1 MGIATTALRVT
12 LGGVMAGHG
21 LQKLAGKFG
30 GPGLEATA
38 AGFEHIGFRPG
49 KPYATAAALSE
60 TIGGGLLAAG
70 ALTPVGASMV
80 TGTMGV
86 AIAKVHGRNGLWVTA
101 GGYEYNLILIA
112 GAFALTEMGPGHLA
126 LDGILFKRRHGLG
139 WALAE
144 LAAGLAGAALV
155 VKLAGRGA
163 ESAAASGTSP
173 ADANGASS
181 DVVTADDDAPNDVV
195 SEAEAD
201 VEAEDSAAATPA
213 PASA

>member
-38 AGFEHIGFRPG
+38 AGFEHIGFHPG

-86 AIAKVHGRNGLWVTA
+86 AIAKVHGRNGLWVTG
-101 GGYEYNLILIA
+101 GGYEYNLLLIA
-112 GAFALTEMGPGHLA
+112 GAFALTEIGPGHLA
-126 LDGILFKRRHGLG
+126 LDGVVFKRRRGLR
-139 WALAE
+139 WALVE

-155 VKLAGRGA
+155 VKLASRGA
-163 ESAAASGTSP
+163 ASATESGESP
-173 ADANGASS
+173 AADSDGASAPGVVS
-181 DVVTADDDAPNDVV
+181 EDDVPNDVV

-201 VEAEDSAAATPA
+201 VEADESAAETPA
-213 PASA
+213 HA